1 MPNRIT
7 NDCLTRECPAFGNTL
22 LGAVLLTKFDKKMEY
37 LKIAEIANKC
47 EVKRQLIS
55 EHYRMIGANIQFT
68 DEVRNVFYAMIKDME
83 RDLKVLEDKLRKY
96 VK

>member
-1 MPNRIT
+1 MSK
-7 NDCLTRECPAFGNTL
+7 FK
-22 LGAVLLTKFDKKMEY
+22 LGAVLLTNLIKMEY

-47 EVKRQLIS
+47 EVKRQQIS
-55 EHYRMIGANIQFT
+55 EHYRMIGANNQFT
-68 DEVRNVFYAMIKDME
+68 DEVRNVFYAVIKDME

>member
-1 MPNRIT
+1 
-7 NDCLTRECPAFGNTL
+7 
-22 LGAVLLTKFDKKMEY
+22 MEY

-47 EVKRQLIS
+47 EIKRQQIS
-55 EHYRMIGANIQFT
+55 EHYRMIGANNQFT
-68 DEVRNVFYAMIKDME
+68 DEVRDVFYDVIKDMK